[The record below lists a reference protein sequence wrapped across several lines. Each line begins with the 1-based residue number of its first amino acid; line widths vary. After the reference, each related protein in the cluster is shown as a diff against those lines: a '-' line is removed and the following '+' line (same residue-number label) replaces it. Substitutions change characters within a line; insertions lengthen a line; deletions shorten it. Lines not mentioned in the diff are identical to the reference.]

1 MKKLT
6 FPALTT
12 FLVAFIISAF
22 SAHSHL
28 QAADSP
34 KTDKI
39 IFEITDKYNE
49 VRLGIT
55 ENSIYMVV
63 SEDVREIVN
72 KNFQNQS
79 IIEANNFEDSEGNF
93 ISGYTSYL
101 ANNKIEYNHDEI
113 IEVKFLNG
121 KLSFDYLNTPEVS
134 FEDIFSTNGTKALNN
149 FYVEDL
155 EAFILAYHD
164 R

>member
-6 FPALTT
+6 FSALAT
-12 FLVAFIISAF
+12 FSAVFIISLF
-22 SAHSHL
+22 TAHSNL
-28 QAADSP
+28 NASEAP
-34 KTDKI
+34 KPVKI
-39 IFEITDKYNE
+39 IFEITDKHNE

-63 SEDVREIVN
+63 SERVREIAN

-79 IIEANNFEDSEGNF
+79 LIEENNFKDSEGNF
-93 ISGYTSYL
+93 ISGYTTYL
-101 ANNKIEYNHDEI
+101 ASNKIEYNHDEI
-113 IEVKFLNG
+113 IEVRFLNG
-121 KLSFDYLNTPEVS
+121 KLSFNYLNTPEIG

-155 EAFILAYHD
+155 EAFILAYHNL
-164 R
+164 